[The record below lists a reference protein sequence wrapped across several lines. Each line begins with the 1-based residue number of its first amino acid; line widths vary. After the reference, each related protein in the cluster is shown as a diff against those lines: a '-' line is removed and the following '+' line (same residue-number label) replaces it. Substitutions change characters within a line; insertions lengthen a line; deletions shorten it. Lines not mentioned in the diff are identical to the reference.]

1 MIRHGHIGIAVS
13 MTLLVVFAILFHDSE
28 DAMSAA
34 GVLALVLCFGIY
46 LFLNERERRGQR
58 SRGDGSD

>member
-1 MIRHGHIGIAVS
+1 MLRHGHIGIAVA
-13 MTLLVVFAILFHDSE
+13 TVLLIVSAIFFHDNE

-34 GVLALVLCFGIY
+34 GVMALVVCFGIY

-58 SRGDGSD
+58 SQGESAD